1 MEAKMKNKTLELSEV
16 TGGVCA
22 PLGFRASGVH
32 CGIRKSQSKKD
43 LALII
48 ADVKCSAAAVY
59 TQNKVCGAPITVTR
73 ENISGGHARAVIV
86 NSGNA
91 NTCNANGID
100 IARAMCSLVEGAAG
114 VPAGE
119 VIIASTG
126 VIGEPLNI
134 EPIRSGMGALVAG
147 LSHDGQAAAEAIM
160 TTDTAAKQD
169 AVEFQL
175 GDKTCRIG
183 AMAKGSG
190 MIMPNMATLL
200 GFITTDAAVEPD
212 ALNALLHEA
221 VEDSFNMV
229 SIDGDTSTND
239 MVSIMAS
246 GLIGNEPITMSDSG
260 ERAAFLK
267 ALKHVCVALARMI
280 AKDGE
285 GATKLITCHVA
296 NAPDKHTA
304 RAVAKSVINSSL
316 IKAAMFAADANWGR
330 ILCAIGYAPAEFE
343 IGAIN
348 VSLSSSAGSIKVC
361 ENGSGTGFDEK
372 TAKQILLQGEVTIE
386 IDMAQGD
393 GEATAWGCDLT
404 YDYVKINGSYR
415 T

>member
-1 MEAKMKNKTLELSEV
+1 
-16 TGGVCA
+16 
-22 PLGFRASGVH
+22 
-32 CGIRKSQSKKD
+32 
-43 LALII
+43 
-48 ADVKCSAAAVY
+48 
-59 TQNKVCGAPITVTR
+59 
-73 ENISGGHARAVIV
+73 
-86 NSGNA
+86 
-91 NTCNANGID
+91 
-100 IARAMCSLVEGAAG
+100 
-114 VPAGE
+114 
-119 VIIASTG
+119 
-126 VIGEPLNI
+126 
-134 EPIRSGMGALVAG
+134 
-147 LSHDGQAAAEAIM
+147 M
-160 TTDTAAKQD
+160 TTDTIVKQI
-169 AVEFQL
+169 AVEFTL
-175 GDKTCRIG
+175 GGKTCRIG

-200 GFITTDAAVEPD
+200 GFITTDAAIEPE
-212 ALNALLHEA
+212 ALAALLREA

-246 GLIGNEPITMSDSG
+246 GLIDNVPVTMTGSEDRG
-260 ERAAFLK
+260 AFLM

-296 NAPDKHTA
+296 NAPGKRAA

-330 ILCAIGYAPAEFE
+330 ILCAIGYAPAEFD
-343 IGAIN
+343 IDIIS
-348 VSLSSSAGSIKVC
+348 VSLMSKAGAVKVC
-361 ENGSGTGFDEK
+361 ERGSGIKFDEAL
-372 TAKQILLQGEVTIE
+372 AKQVLLEDEIIIS

-404 YDYVKINGSYR
+404 YGYVKINGSYR

>member
-1 MEAKMKNKTLELSEV
+1 MDYKHIN
-16 TGGVCA
+16 GGVCA
-22 PLGFRASGVH
+22 PSGFKASGVH
-32 CGIRKSQSKKD
+32 CGIRKNHSKKD
-43 LALII
+43 LALIL
-48 ADVKCSAAAVY
+48 ADLPCAAAAVY
-59 TQNKVCGAPITVTR
+59 TQNKVCGAPIIVTR
-73 ENISGGHARAVIV
+73 ENLSSGYSSAVII

-100 IARAMCSLVEGAAG
+100 IARAMCALVESETGAA
-114 VPAGE
+114 ADA
-119 VIIASTG
+119 VIVASTG

-134 EPIRSGMGALVAG
+134 EPIRSSMAALVAG
-147 LSHDGQAAAEAIM
+147 LSYDGQAAAEAIM
-160 TTDTAAKQD
+160 TTDTIVKQI
-169 AVEFQL
+169 AVEFPL
-175 GDKTCRIG
+175 GGKTCRIG

-200 GFITTDAAVEPD
+200 GFITTDADITPD
-212 ALNALLHEA
+212 ALESLLREA

-246 GLIGNEPITMSDSG
+246 GFAGNPPITMDGSK
-260 ERAAFLK
+260 ERFVFST
-267 ALKHVCVALARMI
+267 ALKYVCVELARMI

-296 NAPDKHTA
+296 NAPDKRAA

-330 ILCAIGYAPAEFE
+330 ILCAIGYAPAEFD
-343 IGAIN
+343 IGKIN
-348 VSLSSSAGSIKVC
+348 VSLSSKAGTTTVC
-361 ENGSGTGFDEK
+361 DHGIGTGFDE
-372 TAKQILLQGEVTIE
+372 TLAKQLLSEDEVTIE
-386 IDMAQGD
+386 IDMAQGA